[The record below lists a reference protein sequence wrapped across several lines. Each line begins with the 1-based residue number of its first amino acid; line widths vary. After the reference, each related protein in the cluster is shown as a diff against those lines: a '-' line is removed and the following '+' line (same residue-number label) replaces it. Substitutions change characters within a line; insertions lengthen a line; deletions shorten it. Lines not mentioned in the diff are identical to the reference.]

1 MGKVHFYCQNCG
13 NETPKW
19 HGRCPICK
27 EWNTIAEEIKS
38 KKSKNKL
45 FDIPI
50 NVKTPIP
57 IQHVVQNTSILCA
70 TQDPELD
77 TVLGGGI
84 VAGSIILLAG
94 EPGIGKSTL
103 LLQMALSENKKIL
116 YVSGEEAETQIKI
129 RADRLGIKNEYCDIY
144 SETSTKNILH
154 YCSQSQKNNTP
165 YKLIIIDSIQTL
177 YSDFV
182 ESPIGSV
189 SQIKQCCAEM
199 LQYAKQS
206 NTAIIL
212 IGHIT
217 KDGQIAG
224 PKILE
229 HMVDVVLH
237 FEGEKNHLYRILR
250 AKKNRFGPTSK
261 VGVYEMKE
269 AGLEPVLNPSTILI
283 DNNIN
288 NHLSGT
294 AIASTFEGQK
304 TFLVEVQS
312 LVTPAVY
319 GTPQRSCNGFN
330 LKRLNMLLAV
340 LEKKCGFKLSSQDV
354 FLNIAGGISVSD
366 PSMDL
371 AVIAS
376 VLSSNE
382 DISINSKI
390 CFAGEVGLNGEIR
403 PIPRIENHIEEA
415 ARIGFTSIVISSHNK
430 QLHSNRTIKI
440 VQCARVMDVYDFL
453 SKTQ

>member
-1 MGKVHFYCQNCG
+1 MSKIHFYCQNCG

-19 HGRCPICK
+19 HGRCPSCK
-27 EWNTIAEEIKS
+27 EWNTISEEIKS

-50 NVKTPIP
+50 NVKVPIP
-57 IQHVVQNTSILCA
+57 IQSVVHNTSITCS
-70 TQDPELD
+70 TMDTELD

-103 LLQMALSENKKIL
+103 LLQMALLENKKIL

-129 RADRLGIKNEYCDIY
+129 RADRIGIKNQYCDIY

-154 YCSQSQKNNTP
+154 YCSKSQENNKP

-182 ESPIGSV
+182 DSPIGSV
-189 SQIKQCCAEM
+189 SQIKQCCSEM

-237 FEGEKNHLYRILR
+237 FEGEKTHLYRILR

-269 AGLEPVLNPSTILI
+269 TGLEPVLNPSTILI
-283 DNNIN
+283 DNNAN
-288 NHLSGT
+288 SHLSGT

-354 FLNIAGGISVSD
+354 FLNIAGGINVSD

-376 VLSSNE
+376 ILSSNE
-382 DISINSKI
+382 EISINSKM
-390 CFAGEVGLNGEIR
+390 CFSGEVGLNGEIR
-403 PIPRIENHIEEA
+403 PIPRIENHIQEA
-415 ARIGFTSIVISSHNK
+415 ARIGFKTIVISSHN
-430 QLHSNRTIKI
+430 QQIRSDSRIKI
-440 VQCARVMDVYDFL
+440 VQCSRVMELYDFL
-453 SKTQ
+453 SKT

>member
-1 MGKVHFYCQNCG
+1 MSKVHFYCQNCG

-19 HGRCPICK
+19 HGKCPICK
-27 EWNTIAEEIKS
+27 EWNTISEEIKT

-50 NVKTPIP
+50 NVKTPTP
-57 IQHVVQNTSILCA
+57 IQNVVHNTSIQSSTL
-70 TQDPELD
+70 DPELD

-103 LLQMALSENKKIL
+103 LLQMALLDNKKIL

-129 RADRLGIKNEYCDIY
+129 RADRIGIKNQYCDIY

-154 YCSQSQKNNTP
+154 YCSQSQKDNKP

-177 YSDFV
+177 FSDFV

-189 SQIKQCCAEM
+189 SQIKQCCSEM
-199 LQYAKQS
+199 LQYGKQS
-206 NTAIIL
+206 NTTIVL

-237 FEGEKNHLYRILR
+237 FEGEKTHLYRILR

-269 AGLEPVLNPSTILI
+269 TGLAPVVNPSTILI
-283 DNNIN
+283 DNNTN
-288 NHLSGT
+288 THLSGT

-319 GTPQRSCNGFN
+319 GTPQRSCTGFN

-376 VLSSNE
+376 ILSSSE
-382 DISINSKI
+382 EISINSKI
-390 CFAGEVGLNGEIR
+390 CFSGEVGLNGEIR
-403 PIPRIENHIEEA
+403 PIPRIQNHIQEA
-415 ARIGFTSIVISSHNK
+415 ARIGFKTIVISSHNK
-430 QLHSNRTIKI
+430 QPRSDSNIKI
-440 VQCARVMDVYDFL
+440 VQCSRVMDLYDFL
-453 SKTQ
+453 SKT